1 LLRRILTVAM
11 LMGLSACALF
21 HHHKHLAKY
30 VPPPAPVA
38 PPVPPTLA
46 SGLWAILDPGC
57 PKPSAANI
65 QAWPACASPV
75 WISHDKLTVIG
86 SVPRGTKGRADVTFA
101 ADVTFTLGDP
111 LIAQVGTQKDGYLFL
126 ALTDLAKDDQ
136 GRVIAATGAAVPCA
150 KADQNAPLAIK
161 PNTNG
166 CNGVSVDA
174 VREAGAQA
182 LQDHAALTEVAWIA
196 AGAPE

>member
-1 LLRRILTVAM
+1 MLRRVLIVGM

-21 HHHKHLAKY
+21 HHHARVAKY

-38 PPVPPTLA
+38 PPEPPTLA
-46 SGLWAILDPGC
+46 QGLWAILDPGC
-57 PKPSAANI
+57 PKPNAADI
-65 QAWPACASPV
+65 RAWPSCASPV
-75 WISHDKLTVIG
+75 WISHDKATVIG
-86 SVPRGTKGRADVTFA
+86 SVPRGQKGRGDVTFA
-101 ADVTFTLGDP
+101 ADFTFTLGDP

-150 KADQNAPLAIK
+150 KAAQNAPLAIK
-161 PNTNG
+161 PSTNG
-166 CNGVSVDA
+166 CDGETVEE
-174 VREAGAQA
+174 VRQAGAQA

-196 AGAPE
+196 AGVPE